1 MTIYIALLRGINVGG
16 HNKIKMADLRKM
28 LEGMG
33 LARVQTY
40 IQSGN
45 VLFESA
51 DSKET
56 LQVQMEQGIQE
67 AFGFPITVILRTSQE
82 IEGIVRHCPFTE
94 ETIRAAEAA
103 SEFES
108 LYVAM
113 LPEAPAPDDVE
124 KLRLHVNDKET
135 FEAIGE
141 EIYLLFKESVRN
153 SKLAAQMAKFGV
165 PMTMRNWKTMNKL
178 VELSRTMQNEQPR

>member
-16 HNKIKMADLRKM
+16 HNKIKMADLRTM
-28 LEGMG
+28 LVRMG

-51 DSKET
+51 ESKET
-56 LQVQMEQGIQE
+56 LRVQMEQGILE
-67 AFGFPITVILRTSQE
+67 TFGFSISVILRTSEE
-82 IEGIVRHCPFTE
+82 IEGIVRNCPFSE
-94 ETIRAAEAA
+94 ETIRQAEEA
-103 SEFES
+103 SEFEC

-113 LPEAPAPDDVE
+113 LPEAPAAEDVE
-124 KLRLHVNDKET
+124 KLRLYVNEKET
-135 FEAIGE
+135 FEVIGE
-141 EIYLLFKESVRN
+141 EVYLLFKESVRN
-153 SKLAAQMAKFGV
+153 SKLAVQLTKLGV

-178 VELSRTMQNEQPR
+178 VQLSQTMKSE

>member
-1 MTIYIALLRGINVGG
+1 MTIYFALLRGINVGG

-28 LEGMG
+28 LESMA

-45 VLFESA
+45 VLFESGE
-51 DSKET
+51 SKET
-56 LQVQMEQGIQE
+56 LRVQIEQGILE
-67 AFGFPITVILRTSQE
+67 TFGFPISVIIRTSEE
-82 IEGIVRHCPFTE
+82 IEGIVRNCPFSE
-94 ETIRAAEAA
+94 ETLRQAEAA

-113 LPEAPAPDDVE
+113 LTEAPAAEDME
-124 KLRLHVNDKET
+124 KLRLYVNEKEI
-135 FEAIGE
+135 FEVLGE
-141 EIYLLFKESVRN
+141 EVYLLFKESVRN
-153 SKLAAQMAKFGV
+153 SKLAVQLSKLGV

-178 VELSRTMQNEQPR
+178 IQLSQTMKSV

>member
-28 LEGMG
+28 LERMG

-51 DSKET
+51 ESKGT
-56 LQVQMEQGIQE
+56 LRVQMEQGILE
-67 AFGFPITVILRTSQE
+67 TFGFPISVMLRTSEE
-82 IEGIVRHCPFTE
+82 IEGIVRNCPFSD
-94 ETIRAAEAA
+94 ETIRQAEEA

-113 LPEAPAPDDVE
+113 LPEAPAAEDVE
-124 KLRLHVNDKET
+124 KLRLYVNEKET
-135 FEAIGE
+135 FEVIGE
-141 EIYLLFKESVRN
+141 EVYLLFMESVRN
-153 SKLAAQMAKFGV
+153 SKLAVQLSKLGV

-178 VELSRTMQNEQPR
+178 VQLSQSMKSEQSQ

>member
-82 IEGIVRHCPFTE
+82 IEGIVRRCPFSE

-113 LPEAPAPDDVE
+113 LPEAPTPDDVE
-124 KLRLHVNDKET
+124 RLRLYVNDKET

-178 VELSRTMQNEQPR
+178 VELSRTMQNEQPL